1 MRKRSSNSETMAGGY
16 GKAKREEED
25 YGSDDEGDDDT
36 YVKADYGESKTDESC
51 YDLNCCAVYLHPN
64 VGQSWIIMLR

>member
-1 MRKRSSNSETMAGGY
+1 MAGGS

-25 YGSDDEGDDDT
+25 YGSDDEGDDDD
-36 YVKADYGESKTDESC
+36 VKADYGESKTDESC

-64 VGQSWIIMLR
+64 VGQSWINAEVTGGDG